1 MVLAD
6 AVEHAVDEFPRIL
19 GAVFFRDLDG
29 FVARQNAEVG
39 AAGEGVAD
47 LMDFDFSL

>member
-1 MVLAD
+1 MYRYRVESVAVLST
-6 AVEHAVDEFPRIL
+6 
-19 GAVFFRDLDG
+19 GDLDG